1 MLLIIL
7 FAAGGVTFA
16 ADSVKPEESASDP
29 SIPIDQLRRD
39 AEQGSGKAQY
49 LLGCCYNGEYG
60 FPIDHANAAKWWAKA
75 AAGGI
80 ADAQFCIGLCYS
92 LGQGVPRDAAAA
104 SKWWKLAAEQDQADA
119 QYFLGLSYSAGLG
132 VTKSPAQAIAWLN
145 KAAKNGN
152 GAALEILKKL
162 APSPG

>member
-1 MLLIIL
+1 LLLLIL
-7 FAAGGVTFA
+7 FAADGATFA

-60 FPIDHANAAKWWAKA
+60 FTIDYAKAAKWWEKA

-92 LGQGVPRDAAAA
+92 LGQGVPKDAAVA

-132 VTKSPAQAIAWLN
+132 VTKNPAQAISWLN
-145 KAAKNGN
+145 RAARNGN
-152 GAALEILKKL
+152 SAALEALRKMGS
-162 APSPG
+162 SPG